1 MPYNVL
7 IVTPFF
13 FEPPR
18 QKIGMRELA
27 GAMAR
32 YGKVIV
38 ISSLIEGAEPYEQHG
53 NLIIYRFR
61 PWLYLRSV
69 PYMIDPTL
77 RTKIIRVARREN
89 AHIIMAIT
97 VQFVSTWMAA
107 LARETLEIPLIVSIR
122 GDRAAF
128 RNPLLDLLPR
138 LYDVTL
144 GRWST
149 RRADRVICQT
159 NAMRARAH
167 QLGVPDERIIVLPQG
182 VDTNRF
188 RPGLDAR
195 SLREEL
201 DIPEGTPAILF
212 VGNLYPRKGVHY
224 LLDASESILKDHPD
238 VVFILTGTGPSEQAL
253 KEQATR
259 IDPSRFRFVGFRQD
273 IPLLLSIAS
282 MLVLPSFRE
291 GLPQVILEAYAC
303 GVPVIATDVGGVKD
317 VLRDGEN
324 GFLLPPMQSEAIVR
338 AASNLLEDETLQA
351 AIGATNRRIAV
362 ERYDLDKIARDTLDE
377 MRQLGELVHGSQP
390 S

>member
-38 ISSLIEGAEPYEQHG
+38 ISSLIEGAAPYEQHG

-61 PWLYLRSV
+61 PWLYLRSI

-77 RTKIIRVARREN
+77 RAKIVRVARDED

-97 VQFVSTWMAA
+97 VQFMSTLMAA
-107 LARETLEIPLIVSIR
+107 LAKGALGIPLIVSIR

-128 RNPLLDLLPR
+128 KNPLLDLLPQ
-138 LYDVTL
+138 LYDATL

-149 RRADRVICQT
+149 GRADRVVCQT
-159 NAMRARAH
+159 DAMRARAH
-167 QLGVPDERIIVLPQG
+167 TLGVPDERILVQPQG
-182 VDTNRF
+182 VNTERF
-188 RPGLDAR
+188 RPGLDTR
-195 SLREEL
+195 EILEEL
-201 DIPEGTPAILF
+201 DIPAGTPVILF

-224 LLDASESILKDHPD
+224 LLDASEAILREHPET
-238 VVFILTGTGPSEQAL
+238 VFVLTGTGPSEAAL
-253 KEQATR
+253 KEQANR
-259 IDPSRFRFVGFRQD
+259 LDPTRFRFVGFRQD
-273 IPLLLSIAS
+273 IPVLLNVAS
-282 MLVLPSFRE
+282 MLILPSLRE

-303 GVPVIATDVGGVKD
+303 GVPVIASDVGGVRD
-317 VLRDGEN
+317 VLRDDEN
-324 GFLLPPMQSEAIVR
+324 GYALPPMRSDAI
-338 AASNLLEDETLQA
+338 AQA
-351 AIGATNRRIAV
+351 ANKLLADEALRATIGANNRRIAV
-362 ERYDLDKIARDTLDE
+362 ERYDLDKIARDTLDD
-377 MRQLGELVHGSQP
+377 MRKLSELAGGPQGS
-390 S
+390 